1 MYRGR
6 STKPFWLEKKK
17 KLVSMARRKAR
28 FAKMSSNARLS
39 HADFTMTGPAALST
53 HAILQRAARGDG
65 AARVVTLDPA
75 FQGLPDTAHG
85 GTVLALFD
93 AVAATAGARTLA
105 GVYRRRV
112 PLATPLTL
120 AIDRDATRFRLS
132 DGGT

>member
-1 MYRGR
+1 
-6 STKPFWLEKKK
+6 
-17 KLVSMARRKAR
+17 
-28 FAKMSSNARLS
+28 MSSNARLS

-112 PLATPLTL
+112 PLATPLAL

-132 DGGT
+132 DGGTLLVDGVVERGEAPAWRDGASTEPGGGAGPP